1 LKCLFVLLPLDR
13 YETSL
18 LSQRA
23 LIPRNVL
30 NLWITIGLMVGIGKF
45 VWFV

>member
-1 LKCLFVLLPLDR
+1 MLNTLDR

-18 LSQRA
+18 LSQSA

-30 NLWITIGLMVGIGKF
+30 NLWITIGLMVSDGKF
-45 VWFV
+45 VWLV